1 MTNEKKFFH
10 YRNAFKSDH
19 LASADVEELQE
30 NNNGLAILT
39 LSKVEYFE
47 NRKVAGRTVKKGLV
61 AFFKE
66 KNTKPMIVNSGNSKI
81 LAKFIESSNVHDWSD
96 INIRISLYVDPN
108 VKMSGQVVGGIKVR
122 PTMPATEAENKPG
135 IGTIEETLVWLKE
148 HKNNTIDLLKKHR
161 TVTPEQEIELKN
173 RLNTPKK

>member
-1 MTNEKKFFH
+1 MNKKFFH

-39 LSKVEYFE
+39 LIKVEYFE

-122 PTMPATEAENKPG
+122 PTMPALATATKPP
-135 IGTIEETLVWLKE
+135 IKDMEETFNWLKLE
-148 HKNNTIDLLKKHR
+148 GRTIVDLKKIR
-161 TVTPEQEIELKN
+161 SVTAEQETELKN
-173 RLNTPKK
+173 RLNPPKK